1 VVPTEVWE
9 ALNTTTL
16 ELPHRVGAAG
26 MHRFFRWSKDRCA
39 VVNGLIDTAM
49 PRDEAWLFWCLGQQ
63 LERADMLARILQ
75 SHDAEDRSG
84 AATVML
90 LRTCSAEEAYIRSY
104 RGQVHARDAI
114 AFLLLDQI
122 FPRSVA
128 SCLGRIDSAL
138 DSLSRMHGH
147 AFDRLGTED
156 AARRIVGRVGA
167 SLRFRPLDDV
177 IDQLAEDMEQVQV
190 ATNAVSRAI
199 NHEYIL
205 PAE

>member
-1 VVPTEVWE
+1 
-9 ALNTTTL
+9 
-16 ELPHRVGAAG
+16 
-26 MHRFFRWSKDRCA
+26 
-39 VVNGLIDTAM
+39 
-49 PRDEAWLFWCLGQQ
+49 
-63 LERADMLARILQ
+63 
-75 SHDAEDRSG
+75 
-84 AATVML
+84 
-90 LRTCSAEEAYIRSY
+90 
-104 RGQVHARDAI
+104 
-114 AFLLLDQI
+114 
-122 FPRSVA
+122 
-128 SCLGRIDSAL
+128 
-138 DSLSRMHGH
+138 MHGH